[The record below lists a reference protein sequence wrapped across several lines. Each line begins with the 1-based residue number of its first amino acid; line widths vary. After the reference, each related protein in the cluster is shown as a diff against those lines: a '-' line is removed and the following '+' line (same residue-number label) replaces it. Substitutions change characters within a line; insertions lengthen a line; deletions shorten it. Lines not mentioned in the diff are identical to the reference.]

1 MLNKLAK
8 NQYVK
13 IIKSNLE
20 NSDIEYG
27 VVLNDEN
34 EKYDIMSIGFENKNG
49 KFVEY
54 PTNVEN
60 LVQSYTTQD
69 AQFDEVKEIINMI
82 NDGKGYDQIAKDLG
96 LTKTEALIINQKNT
110 LRHGN
115 SINRT
120 NINDMISL
128 GITSKEI
135 SEIFN
140 CKESDVISIW
150 KNINYSKNLD
160 IEKEINIAIKVRDLL
175 EKHFNFNEISHELK
189 LSRYKLFKIY
199 NKYFEKYNDEVIDFD
214 IIDKLFNLKLNY
226 DDIAKFYNIP
236 KQYLMELIN
245 MNEKSKIER
254 DKSKTKEQKV
264 TKDEEDILTKSYKAS
279 NIDFHARK
287 YSK

>member
-1 MLNKLAK
+1 MKYKVRRGSVGRPLVIKKLKRPEGTITIRSKRIRDNKIA
-8 NQYVK
+8 
-13 IIKSNLE
+13 
-20 NSDIEYG
+20 
-27 VVLNDEN
+27 
-34 EKYDIMSIGFENKNG
+34 
-49 KFVEY
+49 
-54 PTNVEN
+54 
-60 LVQSYTTQD
+60 
-69 AQFDEVKEIINMI
+69 KEIINMI

-115 SINRT
+115 NINRT

-128 GITSKEI
+128 GITTKEI

-226 DDIAKFYNIP
+226 
-236 KQYLMELIN
+236 
-245 MNEKSKIER
+245 ER

-264 TKDEEDILTKSYKAS
+264 IKDEEDILTKSYKAS

>member
-1 MLNKLAK
+1 MKYKVRRGSVGRPLVIKKLKRPEGTITIRSKRIRDNKIA
-8 NQYVK
+8 
-13 IIKSNLE
+13 
-20 NSDIEYG
+20 
-27 VVLNDEN
+27 
-34 EKYDIMSIGFENKNG
+34 
-49 KFVEY
+49 
-54 PTNVEN
+54 
-60 LVQSYTTQD
+60 
-69 AQFDEVKEIINMI
+69 KEIINMI

-175 EKHFNFNEISHELK
+175 EKHFNFNEISHEQK
-189 LSRYKLFKIY
+189 LSIYKLFKVY
-199 NKYFEKYNDEVIDFD
+199 NKYFEKY
-214 IIDKLFNLKLNY
+214 K
-226 DDIAKFYNIP
+226 
-236 KQYLMELIN
+236 
-245 MNEKSKIER
+245 
-254 DKSKTKEQKV
+254 
-264 TKDEEDILTKSYKAS
+264 
-279 NIDFHARK
+279 
-287 YSK
+287 

>member
-1 MLNKLAK
+1 MKYKVRRGSVGRPLVIKKLKRPEGTITIRSKRIRDNKIA
-8 NQYVK
+8 
-13 IIKSNLE
+13 
-20 NSDIEYG
+20 
-27 VVLNDEN
+27 
-34 EKYDIMSIGFENKNG
+34 
-49 KFVEY
+49 
-54 PTNVEN
+54 
-60 LVQSYTTQD
+60 
-69 AQFDEVKEIINMI
+69 KEIINMI

-115 SINRT
+115 NINRT

-128 GITSKEI
+128 GITTKEI

-189 LSRYKLFKIY
+189 LSRYKLFKVY

-245 MNEKSKIER
+245 MNEKSKVER
-254 DKSKTKEQKV
+254 DKSKTKKQKV
-264 TKDEEDILTKSYKAS
+264 IKDEEDILTKSYKAS

>member
-1 MLNKLAK
+1 MKYKVRRGSVGRPLVIKKLKRPEGTITIRSKRIRDNKIA
-8 NQYVK
+8 
-13 IIKSNLE
+13 
-20 NSDIEYG
+20 
-27 VVLNDEN
+27 
-34 EKYDIMSIGFENKNG
+34 
-49 KFVEY
+49 
-54 PTNVEN
+54 
-60 LVQSYTTQD
+60 
-69 AQFDEVKEIINMI
+69 KEIINMI

-115 SINRT
+115 SIN
-120 NINDMISL
+120 
-128 GITSKEI
+128 
-135 SEIFN
+135 
-140 CKESDVISIW
+140 

-254 DKSKTKEQKV
+254 DKNKIKEQKSI
-264 TKDEEDILTKSYKAS
+264 KDEEDILTKSYKAS

>member
-1 MLNKLAK
+1 MKYKVRRGSVGRPLVIKKLKRPEGTITIRSKRIRDNKIA
-8 NQYVK
+8 
-13 IIKSNLE
+13 
-20 NSDIEYG
+20 
-27 VVLNDEN
+27 
-34 EKYDIMSIGFENKNG
+34 
-49 KFVEY
+49 
-54 PTNVEN
+54 
-60 LVQSYTTQD
+60 
-69 AQFDEVKEIINMI
+69 KEIINMI

-120 NINDMISL
+120 
-128 GITSKEI
+128 
-135 SEIFN
+135 
-140 CKESDVISIW
+140 
-150 KNINYSKNLD
+150 NINYSKNLD